1 MSASLPAF
9 ASAHASG
16 AHWADITRACVTQ
29 LGPMPREGAQ
39 DHTHLGFVYVTDHLA
54 NDLSA
59 IVDQLRL
66 STGVEHWV
74 GTVGIAITGQT
85 ATAAAEEY
93 LDEPAISLMVGSFGP
108 DSFRLLEPELGGAG
122 SRLRALQPWTK
133 ARHPAVALVH
143 GDPRNPQMINL
154 VRQLTGDSGLFLLG
168 GLTSSRGGMAQAAGT
183 VGESSLSGAL
193 LAGDVALVTGL
204 SQGCSPIGPQH
215 VITKAQDNI
224 IMEID
229 GRPALD
235 VFKEEIGE
243 VLARDLRKIVGFIFA
258 ALPVAGSDTGD
269 YLVRNLTGI
278 DSNSGW
284 IAIGAEVADNDPIMF
299 TRRDRNSA
307 LADLERMLER
317 LKQRID
323 RPIRGGLYVSCI
335 ARGPNLFGPDA
346 TETRLIAQHLG
357 HFPLT
362 GFFANG
368 EISHDRIYAY
378 TGVLTLFL

>member
-1 MSASLPAF
+1 MSGSF

-16 AHWADITRACVTQ
+16 THWAEITRTCVAE
-29 LGPMPREGAQ
+29 LGQIARDNA
-39 DHTHLGFVYVTDHLA
+39 LGFVYVTDHLA
-54 NDLSA
+54 GDLDA

-66 STGVEHWV
+66 ATGLEHWI

-85 ATAAAEEY
+85 TGAPAEEY
-93 LDEPAISLMVGSFGP
+93 IDEPAISLMVGQFP
-108 DSFRLLEPELGGAG
+108 ADSFRLLEPVGGA
-122 SRLRALQPWTK
+122 SRLRALESWRA
-133 ARHPAVALVH
+133 ARHPGIALVH
-143 GDPRNPQMINL
+143 ADPRNPQLPELMQ
-154 VRQLTGDSGLFLLG
+154 QLSDDAGLYLIG
-168 GLTSSRGGMAQAAGT
+168 GLSSSRGPLPQVAGQ
-183 VGESSLSGAL
+183 VGENGLSGAL
-193 LAGDVALVTGL
+193 LAGDVSVVTAH
-204 SQGCSPIGPQH
+204 SQGCSPIGPIH
-215 VITKAQDNI
+215 TITKAEENI

-235 VFKEEIGE
+235 VFREEIGE
-243 VLARDLRKIVGFIFA
+243 VLARDMRKVAGFIFA
-258 ALPVAGSDTGD
+258 ALPIAGSDTGD

-278 DSNSGW
+278 DSNKGW
-284 IAIGAEVADNDPIMF
+284 IAIAAEVAAGDSVLF
-299 TRRDRNSA
+299 TRRDRNTA

-335 ARGPNLFGPDA
+335 ARGPNLFGFDA
-346 TETRLIAQHLG
+346 AETRLIAKHLG
-357 HFPLT
+357 QFPLT

>member
-1 MSASLPAF
+1 MTSPAEPF

-16 AHWADITRACVTQ
+16 KHWADITRACLAA
-29 LGPMPREGAQ
+29 LGHVSRENA
-39 DHTHLGFVYVTDHLA
+39 LGFVYVTDHLA
-54 NDLSA
+54 NDLPA

-66 STGVEHWV
+66 TTGLEHWI
-74 GTVGIAITGQT
+74 GTVGIAISGQSGD
-85 ATAAAEEY
+85 APAEEY
-93 LDEPAISLMVGSFGP
+93 IDEPAISLMVGHFAP
-108 DSFRLLEPELGGAG
+108 ESFRLLEPEPGGVG
-122 SRLRALQPWTK
+122 SRLRACEEWS
-133 ARHPAVALVH
+133 RRRSPAVALVH
-143 GDPRNPQMINL
+143 GDPRNPQLPNL
-154 VRQLTGDSGLFLLG
+154 MRQMTDENSLFLLG
-168 GLTSSRGGMAQAAGT
+168 GLTSSRAGMPQVAGA
-183 VGESSLSGAL
+183 VGESGLSGAL

-235 VFKEEIGE
+235 VFREEIGE
-243 VLARDLRKIVGFIFA
+243 VLARDLRKIAGFIFA
-258 ALPVAGSDTGD
+258 ALPISGSDTGD
-269 YLVRNLTGI
+269 YLVRNITGI

-284 IAIGAEVADNDPIMF
+284 LAIGAEVAENDPIMF
-299 TRRDRNSA
+299 ARRDRNSA

-346 TETRLIAQHLG
+346 TETRMIAQHLG
-357 HFPLT
+357 QFPLT

-368 EISHDRIYAY
+368 EISHNRIYAY

>member
-1 MSASLPAF
+1 MSDALSAF

-16 AHWADITRACVTQ
+16 THWADITRACLTS
-29 LGPMPREGAQ
+29 LGPVSRENA
-39 DHTHLGFVYVTDHLA
+39 LGFVYVTDHLA
-54 NDLSA
+54 NDLPA

-66 STGVEHWV
+66 STGVEQWV

-85 ATAAAEEY
+85 ATAPAEEY
-93 LDEPAISLMVGSFGP
+93 LDEPAISLMVGSFAA
-108 DSFRLLEPELGGAG
+108 DSFRLLEPEQGGVG
-122 SRLRALQPWTK
+122 SRLRALRPWTE
-133 ARHPAVALVH
+133 ARSPSVALVH
-143 GDPRNPQMINL
+143 GDPRNPQLPNL
-154 VRQLTGDSGLFLLG
+154 IHQLGDAGLFLLG
-168 GLTSSRGGMAQAAGT
+168 GLTSSRSGLAQAAGT
-183 VGESSLSGAL
+183 VGESGLSGAL

-215 VITKAQDNI
+215 RVTKAQDNL

-229 GRPALD
+229 GRPALE

-243 VLARDLRKIVGFIFA
+243 VLARDLRKVAGFIFA

-269 YLVRNLTGI
+269 YLVRNIIGI
-278 DSNSGW
+278 DANSGW
-284 IAIGAEVADNDPIMF
+284 IAIGAEVAEDDLIMF
-299 TRRDRNSA
+299 TRRDRASA

-323 RPIRGGLYVSCI
+323 RPIRGGLYISCI

-357 HFPLT
+357 QFPLT

>member
-1 MSASLPAF
+1 MSGNF

-16 AHWADITRACVTQ
+16 THWAEITRACVAE
-29 LGPMPREGAQ
+29 LGKLARENA
-39 DHTHLGFVYVTDHLA
+39 LGFVYVTDHLA
-54 NDLSA
+54 GDLDA

-66 STGVEHWV
+66 STGIENWI

-85 ATAAAEEY
+85 TDAPAEEY
-93 LDEPAISLMVGSFGP
+93 IDEPAISLMVGQFP
-108 DSFRLLEPELGGAG
+108 ADSFRLLEPVGGN
-122 SRLRALQPWTK
+122 SRLRALQSWRE
-133 ARHPAVALVH
+133 ARQPGIALVH
-143 GDPRNPQMINL
+143 ADPRNPQLTELMQ
-154 VRQLTGDSGLFLLG
+154 QLSDDAGLYLIG
-168 GLTSSRGGMAQAAGT
+168 GLSSSRGPLPQVAGQ
-183 VGESSLSGAL
+183 VGESGLSGAL
-193 LAGDVALVTGL
+193 LAGDIPVVTAH
-204 SQGCSPIGPQH
+204 SQGCSPIGPTH
-215 VITKAQDNI
+215 TITKAEDNI

-235 VFKEEIGE
+235 IFREEIGE
-243 VLARDLRKIVGFIFA
+243 VLARDMRKVAGFIFA
-258 ALPVAGSDTGD
+258 ALPIAGSDTGD

-278 DSNSGW
+278 DNNKGW
-284 IAIGAEVADNDPIMF
+284 IAIAAEIAAGDSILF
-299 TRRDRNSA
+299 TRRDRNTA

-335 ARGPNLFGPDA
+335 ARGPNLFGFDA
-346 TETRLIAQHLG
+346 AETRLIAKHLG
-357 HFPLT
+357 QFPLT

>member
-1 MSASLPAF
+1 MTEPLPAF

-16 AHWADITRACVTQ
+16 SHWADITRACLDQ
-29 LGPMPREGAQ
+29 LGPVPRERS
-39 DHTHLGFVYVTDHLA
+39 LGFVYVTDHLA
-54 NDLSA
+54 QDLPA

-66 STGVEHWV
+66 ATGLEHWL
-74 GTVGIAITGQT
+74 GTVGIAVTGQ
-85 ATAAAEEY
+85 AGNAPAQEY
-93 LDEPAISLMVGSFGP
+93 IDELAISLMVGQFAH
-108 DSFRLLEPELGGAG
+108 DSFRLLEPEQGGAG
-122 SRLRALQPWTK
+122 SRLRALQPWIT
-133 ARHPAVALVH
+133 ARQPQVALVH
-143 GDPRNPQMINL
+143 GDPRNPRLPNL
-154 VRQLTGDSGLFLLG
+154 MRQLTEDSGLFLLG
-168 GLTSSRGGMAQAAGT
+168 GLTSSRAGFPQVAGT
-183 VGESSLSGAL
+183 VGEGGLSGAL
-193 LAGDVALVTGL
+193 LAADVSLVTGL
-204 SQGCSPIGPQH
+204 SQGCSPIGPPH
-215 VITKAQDNI
+215 RITQAQDNI

-243 VLARDLRKIVGFIFA
+243 VLARDLRKVAGFIFA
-258 ALPVAGSDTGD
+258 ALPVSGSDTGD

-278 DSNSGW
+278 DGNSGW
-284 IAIGAEVADNDPIMF
+284 IAIGADIAVGDTIMF
-299 TRRDRNSA
+299 ARRDRNSA
-307 LADLERMLER
+307 LADLERMLMR

-346 TETRLIAQHLG
+346 TETKLIAQHLG